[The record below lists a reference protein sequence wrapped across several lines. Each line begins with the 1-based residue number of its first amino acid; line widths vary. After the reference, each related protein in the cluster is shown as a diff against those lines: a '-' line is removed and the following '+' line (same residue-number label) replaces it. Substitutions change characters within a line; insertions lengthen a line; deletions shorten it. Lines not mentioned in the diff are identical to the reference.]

1 MGVVDE
7 DIAAVKAATDLVAI
21 VGQYTQ
27 GKQVGRRWVG
37 LCPFHAEKSPSFSVN
52 REDGLFMCFG
62 CQKSGDAITFV
73 REIEHLDFVGAVEW
87 LAARAGVTLRYT
99 TDDEGETRK
108 KRKRLHDAMEKA
120 VDWYHDRLLTG
131 PDAGAARG
139 YLRSRGFDGETVRRY
154 RLGWAPAAWDELV
167 RGLRLPEDVLV
178 DTGLGFKNRTGRSTD
193 AFRGRLLFPIF
204 DAEGKAVAIGGRIL
218 PGDDGPKYKNSP
230 ETELYSKS
238 RVLYGL
244 NWHKSEIVGH
254 GAAGEVIVCEG
265 YTDVIGFA
273 RAGIPRAVATCGTA
287 LTEDHVKL
295 LTRFAKR
302 IVLAF
307 DADAAGQGAA
317 DRFAAWESRYELEV
331 CVADLP
337 AGPDPGD
344 LAQRDPD
351 RLRAAVDRIAEWR
364 PGPVGAKPYLAFR
377 LDRVLAAA
385 DLGSVEGRARAAT
398 AGVDVLRDHPNELVR
413 DAYLMKLADFCRVDV
428 EQLRR
433 QLPSAASTGCRR
445 WCGAAAARGRPTG
458 HRRGPRGRGRGPHA
472 PRAPPRRDA
481 AVAGRRALRRR
492 PPPRRVLGAGGR
504 ARRRP
509 RSRAAGGHRPRGGR
523 GARPRGRARLRRRA
537 RRRRRP
543 PPRAG
548 RRAAPRRAAGRGPG
562 GRRPA
567 RPRRA
572 DGAPPARPR
581 GGAATRPASRRVRP
595 TCWPSSGTQSR
606 DPRTGR
612 TGRAGALPSRHLGD
626 RNGG

>member
-7 DIAAVKAATDLVAI
+7 DIAAVKSATDLVAV

-37 LCPFHAEKSPSFSVN
+37 LCPFHGEKTPSFSVN
-52 REDGLFMCFG
+52 REDGLWMCFG

-87 LAARAGVTLRYT
+87 LAARTNVTLRYT
-99 TDDEGETRK
+99 TDDEGASRQ
-108 KRKRLHDAMEKA
+108 KRKRLHEAMERA
-120 VDWYHDRLLTG
+120 VDWYHDRLLSG
-131 PDAGAARG
+131 ADAGAARG
-139 YLRSRGFDGETVRRY
+139 YLRSRGIDGDIVRRY

-167 RGLRLPEDVLV
+167 RSLRLPDDVLV
-178 DTGLGFKNRTGRSTD
+178 ATGLGFKNRSGRSTD

-204 DAEGKAVAIGGRIL
+204 DPEGRAVAIGGRIL

-244 NWHKSEIVGH
+244 NWHKSDIVGH

-295 LTRFAKR
+295 LARFAKR

-337 AGPDPGD
+337 AGQDPGD
-344 LAQRDPD
+344 LAQHDPA
-351 RLRAAVDRIAEWR
+351 RLQAAVDRIAEWR
-364 PGPVGAKPYLAFR
+364 PGLVGAKPYLAFR
-377 LDRVLAAA
+377 LDRVLTAAE
-385 DLGSVEGRARAAT
+385 LTSVEGRARAAK
-398 AGVDVLRDHPNELVR
+398 AGVDVLATTTDELVR
-413 DAYLMKLADFCRVDV
+413 DPYLMKLADFCRVDV

-433 QLPSAASTGCRR
+433 QVHERSRRRGAGGGAERPPLVGARPGTDEVHGPELEALVLLVARRDEMLPWLADELFVDDRHLAVFWALAAEADLNRARELLVATDPGAAEVLARIAVLDSDSEPADVGARLLDLAGGRR
-445 WCGAAAARGRPTG
+445 LAELQAAARVADDPLLLAGPT
-458 HRRGPRGRGRGPHA
+458 
-472 PRAPPRRDA
+472 
-481 AVAGRRALRRR
+481 
-492 PPPRRVLGAGGR
+492 
-504 ARRRP
+504 
-509 RSRAAGGHRPRGGR
+509 
-523 GARPRGRARLRRRA
+523 ARLRLALEAVRD
-537 RRRRRP
+537 
-543 PPRAG
+543 
-548 RRAAPRRAAGRGPG
+548 
-562 GRRPA
+562 PA
-567 RPRRA
+567 RLSE
-572 DGAPPARPR
+572 
-581 GGAATRPASRRVRP
+581 GAADVLAEL
-595 TCWPSSGTQSR
+595 R
-606 DPRTGR
+606 DAVP
-612 TGRAGALPSRHLGD
+612 
-626 RNGG
+626 